1 MGVTFIWGWVAV
13 GGSTEPRTFV
23 GYITTERA
31 APMRD
36 MNERQHTRCHW
47 LSLRQRPFI
56 RLKQT
61 SGCICGW
68 DFTVNTAGQ

>member
-36 MNERQHTRCHW
+36 MNERLHTCMR
-47 LSLRQRPFI
+47 
-56 RLKQT
+56 
-61 SGCICGW
+61 
-68 DFTVNTAGQ
+68 